1 MPKDYYDILGVE
13 KNADAQQIKQ
23 SYREQ
28 AKLIHP
34 DVNKAPDAEIA
45 FQELNK
51 AYMVLSDPEERLQ
64 YDEGRKLTVY
74 TEEQVI
80 EILRQRDH
88 DNEFESIFRYKP
100 RNVYPETNYKA
111 NLSAVQL
118 ANLVILLIAL
128 LFFTDLTLRRQVQTT
143 QVLEV
148 NELFGYTR
156 NVNDI
161 GKKFVIASDINFQ
174 LPAPS
179 PSLSEGEVL
188 NFQKSLIFGKL
199 AKVQIEQNDPFQVV
213 IQRPFTIGMTIIVFL
228 ISLLGLSPLLNP
240 ERKFNAAIIGGF
252 LCLPLFISLVLA

>member
-13 KNADAQQIKQ
+13 KNADTQQIKQ

-34 DVNKAPDAEIA
+34 DINKAPGAEIA

-51 AYMVLSDPEERLQ
+51 AYMVLSDPQERLQ
-64 YDEGRKLTVY
+64 YDEGRKLAVY

-88 DNEFESIFRYKP
+88 ENEFESIFRYQS

-111 NLSAVQL
+111 NLYAVQF

-128 LFFTDLTLRRQVQTT
+128 LFLTDLTFRRQAQTT

-148 NELFGYTR
+148 NELFDYTR
-156 NVNDI
+156 NVDDI
-161 GKKFVIASDINFQ
+161 GKKFVIASNMNFQ
-174 LPAPS
+174 LPALS
-179 PSLSEGEVL
+179 PSISEGDSFS
-188 NFQKSLIFGKL
+188 FQKSLLFGKL
-199 AKVQIEQNDPFQVV
+199 AKVKIGLNDPFQVV
-213 IQRPFTIGMTIIVFL
+213 IQRPFTIGMTIIVLL

-252 LCLPLFISLVLA
+252 LSLPLFINLVLA